1 MNIKLKNTKLFVFF
15 GVAILTFVLSCS
27 DEFLLDENEKDLSE
41 NIVFSDDNTALAAVT
56 GVYDGLQNDSQGD
69 PGLPNEFNVKGIFR
83 MANNIT
89 LDWQDSAVRG
99 ESEYD
104 RLDLSPDGD
113 VAVKIWPN
121 LYRAIGRAN
130 NALDNLQPAID
141 AGNVNADLGNRL
153 IGEVL
158 VIRSIS
164 YQYLAAT
171 YGNVPLMLSQ
181 NDDPFKG
188 RDPEEMIWQRIVTD
202 MEEAVDRL
210 PWSYDEEKG
219 RVSKGTAYA
228 VLGNAHMW
236 LGQYDRAI
244 TAFEAIETGGVTSLE
259 ENYLDIHA
267 VANPNGK
274 ESIFEI
280 QWAANGDLSWNRN
293 DEVNIL
299 QLFAMPTDITGGGG
313 FAGIPRKELYDS
325 FEPGDLRRQATVI
338 GPGEEHPDP
347 LIDINMYEGVDINT
361 CGTIA
366 DPWTGAPAGEA
377 ESDQRTGY
385 WGIKSWRDPNID
397 GWGRTQLFG
406 GQGHIWIRYGEVL
419 LSLAE
424 AYHKS
429 GNDGKAMENVMRIRN
444 RAWGGTAPTPTGSM
458 MDIILE
464 EYRHE
469 LGGEF
474 SLWPVIRRSGEATR
488 YIQERYGQ
496 TIPAGHELVPVP
508 NSELSINPNLLPQN
522 EGY

>member
-1 MNIKLKNTKLFVFF
+1 MKVKKINIKLI
-15 GVAILTFVLSCS
+15 GVLGAFLAAIVVGCS
-27 DEFLLDENEKDLSE
+27 DEFLQDTNTTDLSE
-41 NIVFSDDNTALAAVT
+41 SFVFGSDDTAVAAIT

-69 PGLPNEFNVKGIFR
+69 PGLPNEYNVKGIFK

-89 LDWQDSAVRG
+89 LDWQDSSERG
-99 ESEYD
+99 ESD
-104 RLDLSPDGD
+104 FDQLDINPDGD

-121 LYRAIGRAN
+121 NYRAIGRAN

-141 AGNVNADLGNRL
+141 AGKISEGLGNRL

-158 VIRSIS
+158 VIRAIS
-164 YQYLAAT
+164 YQYLAAV
-171 YGNVPLMLSQ
+171 YGGVPLMLTVT
-181 NDDPFKG
+181 DDPFKT
-188 RDPEEMIWQRIVTD
+188 RDTQDAIFQQIVID
-202 MEEAVDRL
+202 MEDAVNRL
-210 PWSYDEEKG
+210 PWSYDAEKG
-219 RVSKGTAYA
+219 RVTKGTAYA
-228 VLGNAHMW
+228 VLGNAYMW
-236 LGQYDRAI
+236 LKQYDKAI

-259 ENYLDIHA
+259 ASYLNIHA
-267 VANPNGK
+267 LNNPNGV
-274 ESIFEI
+274 ESLFEL
-280 QWAANGDLSWNRN
+280 QWAANADLGWNRN

-347 LIDINMYEGVDINT
+347 LINISMYDGVDINT

-366 DPWTGAPAGEA
+366 DPWTGAPVGEA
-377 ESDQRTGY
+377 ESPQRTGY

-397 GWGRTQLFG
+397 GWGRARLFG

-424 AYHKS
+424 AYHKE

-444 RAWGGTAPTPTGSM
+444 RAWGGTAPVPTGAM

-488 YIQERYGQ
+488 YIEERYGQ
-496 TIPAGHELVPVP
+496 TIPAGHELVPLP
-508 NSELSINPNLLPQN
+508 NSELSINPNLEQN
-522 EGY
+522 PGY